1 MNIPVDMDKA
11 RRETNRWLILQ
22 CLNCARPMGAS
33 ESLLLTALTDTT
45 PLTQLELRRELDY
58 LEERE
63 LLEIS
68 GRGVAPQWHAKLTRI
83 GVDLVEYTIP
93 CEPGIARP
101 QKYW

>member
-1 MNIPVDMDKA
+1 MIKPDMDKA

-22 CLNCARPMGAS
+22 CLDCSRPIGAG
-33 ESLLLTALTDTT
+33 EALLISALQDTVDI
-45 PLTQLELRRELDY
+45 TQRELRRELDY

-63 LLEIS
+63 LVEVK
-68 GRGVAPQWHAKLTRI
+68 GRGGPQWQAKLTRI
-83 GVDLVEYTIP
+83 GIDLVEYTID

>member
-1 MNIPVDMDKA
+1 MDKA
-11 RRETNRWLILQ
+11 RRETSRWLILQ
-22 CLNCARPMGAS
+22 CLNCARPVGAS
-33 ESLLLTALTDTT
+33 EALLLSAMGDTAQIT
-45 PLTQLELRRELDY
+45 PRELRRELDY

-68 GRGVAPQWHAKLTRI
+68 GRESPQWTAKLTRI

>member
-1 MNIPVDMDKA
+1 MNKPDLEKA
-11 RRETNRWLILQ
+11 RREANRWFILQ
-22 CLNCARPMGAS
+22 CLDSARPMGAGETLVMS
-33 ESLLLTALTDTT
+33 ALAGV
-45 PLTQLELRRELDY
+45 TQMTHNELRRELDY

-63 LLEIS
+63 LIEVTGKDS
-68 GRGVAPQWHAKLTRI
+68 PYWHSKLTRV

>member
-1 MNIPVDMDKA
+1 MIKPDMEKA

-22 CLNCARPMGAS
+22 CLNCSRPIGAG
-33 ESLLLTALTDTT
+33 EALLMSALSDTVQI
-45 PLTQLELRRELDY
+45 TQLELRTELDY
-58 LEERE
+58 LQERE
-63 LLEIS
+63 LVTIT
-68 GRGVAPQWHAKLTRI
+68 GRDTHQWQAKLTRI